1 MLSTENMYLRQATKI
16 KSLKRKI
23 MPQKGMSEKQII
35 EELQAIKKLL
45 ILLLIKSGATSEE
58 IGLAL
63 GVDSSVVR
71 RMFPMKEIKKFK
83 E

>member
-1 MLSTENMYLRQATKI
+1 
-16 KSLKRKI
+16 
-23 MPQKGMSEKQII
+23 MSEKQII
-35 EELQAIKKLL
+35 EELQAVKKLL
-45 ILLLIKSGATSEE
+45 ILFLIKSGATSEE

>member
-1 MLSTENMYLRQATKI
+1 
-16 KSLKRKI
+16 
-23 MPQKGMSEKQII
+23 MSKKTV

-45 ILLLIKSGATSEE
+45 ILFLIKSGATSEE

-63 GVDSSVVR
+63 GINSSAVR
-71 RMFPMKEIKKFK
+71 HMFPMKNIKKFK

>member
-1 MLSTENMYLRQATKI
+1 
-16 KSLKRKI
+16 
-23 MPQKGMSEKQII
+23 MSEEKALK
-35 EELQAIKKLL
+35 ELEAIKNLL
-45 ILLLIKSGATSEE
+45 IIFLIKSGATSEE

-71 RMFPMKEIKKFK
+71 RMFPMKKIKKFK

>member
-1 MLSTENMYLRQATKI
+1 
-16 KSLKRKI
+16 
-23 MPQKGMSEKQII
+23 MSDEKAI

-45 ILLLIKSGATSEE
+45 ILFLIKAGATSEE